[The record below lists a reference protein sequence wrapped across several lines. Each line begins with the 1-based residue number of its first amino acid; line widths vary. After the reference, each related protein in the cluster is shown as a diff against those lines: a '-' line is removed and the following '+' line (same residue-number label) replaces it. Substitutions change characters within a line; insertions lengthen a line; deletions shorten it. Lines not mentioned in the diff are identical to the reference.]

1 MTNAF
6 DAYAEAT
13 KPAWKARKERI
24 AVKRTEARAKTAAER
39 QLEENDALLR
49 GYNAWLKERQ
59 ETLLASPIGREVKGL
74 LTFLRTM
81 TLSSAP
87 ALVRLVETASWM
99 RNAEPPTRAELLWLI
114 DRGIT
119 RLRVREGLPPFDD
132 ALPGEPDSAFLT
144 IREALA

>member
-6 DAYAEAT
+6 ETYSEAT
-13 KPAWKARKERI
+13 KPAWKARQERI
-24 AVKRTEARAKTAAER
+24 ATKRTETRAKTAAER

-49 GYNAWLKERQ
+49 GYNAWLKER
-59 ETLLASPIGREVKGL
+59 EAALLARSIGREVKGL

-87 ALVRLVETASWM
+87 PLVRLVETASWM
-99 RNAEPPTRAELLWLI
+99 RNADRATRAELLWLI

-132 ALPGEPDSAFLT
+132 ALPGEPDNAFLT
-144 IREALA
+144 IREALR